1 MMKKILLLVLFS
13 FFLVDTYAQVSADSL
28 AYQAQ
33 RKKINDMLG
42 QRKIKFGQYDQSLNE
57 HTGIFGLQ
65 TKKDIR
71 RSNDILMDI
80 VKTDNDIF
88 GQLKILL
95 DYKTFEQKEVQSH
108 FVDADTSRIGYMT
121 TINKLRNQN
130 DKLKHDAVLME
141 QEQQKAKQTAL
152 AIIFALIIVIIFFLR
167 AKYVK
172 KDK

>member
-1 MMKKILLLVLFS
+1 MKKIFLLVLLSS
-13 FFLVDTYAQVSADSL
+13 FLINVYAQVGTDSA

-33 RKKINDMLG
+33 RKKINEMLVV
-42 QRKIKFGQYDQSLNE
+42 RKQKFGQYDQSLSQ

-71 RSNDILMDI
+71 HSNDILMDI

-95 DYKTFEQKEVQSH
+95 DYRTFQQTQAQTHSSEVDSN
-108 FVDADTSRIGYMT
+108 ATGYMA
-121 TINKLRNQN
+121 TINKLRAEN
-130 DKLKHDAVLME
+130 DKLKLSAETADN
-141 QEQQKAKQTAL
+141 KQVKTSKTAT
-152 AIIFALIIVIIFFLR
+152 AIIFVLLFIIILLLR

-172 KDK
+172 KG

>member
-80 VKTDNDIF
+80 VKTDNDIYK
-88 GQLKILL
+88 QLKILL
-95 DYKTFEQKEVQSH
+95 DYRAFQQTQVQDHSKETESTNLG
-108 FVDADTSRIGYMT
+108 FMT
-121 TINKLRNQN
+121 AINNLQRAN
-130 DKLKHDAVLME
+130 DKLRKEADDA
-141 QEQQKAKQTAL
+141 AKSSEATKRN
-152 AIIFALIIVIIFFLR
+152 FIIVIVLMAASILWLLR
-167 AKYVK
+167 RKYAVRS
-172 KDK
+172 

>member
-13 FFLVDTYAQVSADSL
+13 FFLADAYAQVSADSM

-42 QRKIKFGQYDQSLNE
+42 QRKQKFGQYDQSLSQ

-71 RSNDILMDI
+71 HSNDILMDI
-80 VKTDNDIF
+80 VKTDDDIF
-88 GQLKILL
+88 VQLKVLL

-108 FVDADTSRIGYMT
+108 VIDADTSKFGYMN
-121 TINKLRNQN
+121 TINRLRDQN
-130 DKLKHDAVLME
+130 EKLKHDVELAE
-141 QEQQKAKQTAL
+141 QDQQKSKQISL
-152 AIIFALIIVIIFFLR
+152 GIIFALLFVVILLLR
-167 AKYVK
+167 AKFVK
-172 KDK
+172 KGK

>member
-13 FFLVDTYAQVSADSL
+13 LFLVDSYAQVSADSL

-33 RKKINDMLG
+33 RKKINGMLA
-42 QRKIKFGQYDQSLNE
+42 QRKQKFGQYDESLSK

-65 TKKDIR
+65 TKNDIR

-80 VKTDNDIF
+80 VKTDDDIF
-88 GQLKILL
+88 VQLKVLL

-108 FVDADTSRIGYMT
+108 VVDADTSKIGYMN
-121 TINKLRNQN
+121 TINRLRDQNEKLR
-130 DKLKHDAVLME
+130 HDIELIE
-141 QEQQKAKQTAL
+141 QDQQKSKQISL
-152 AIIFALIIVIIFFLR
+152 GIIFALIFVVILLLR
-167 AKYVK
+167 ARFVK

>member
-13 FFLVDTYAQVSADSL
+13 FFLADTYAQVSADSM

-42 QRKIKFGQYDQSLNE
+42 QRKQKFGQYDQSLSQ

-71 RSNDILMDI
+71 HSNDILMDI
-80 VKTDNDIF
+80 VKTDDDIF
-88 GQLKILL
+88 VQLKVLL

-108 FVDADTSRIGYMT
+108 VIDADTSKFGYMN
-121 TINKLRNQN
+121 TINRLRDQN
-130 DKLKHDAVLME
+130 EKLKHDVELAE
-141 QEQQKAKQTAL
+141 QDQQKSKQISL
-152 AIIFALIIVIIFFLR
+152 GIIFALLFVVVLLLR
-167 AKYVK
+167 AKFVK
-172 KDK
+172 KGK